1 MKTTSYRK
9 IVYFLLQA
17 LAGIAIIIYITLYKL
32 DLTEITVAIKNVHIA
47 YFVLAALA
55 YFIHNLLFSYRLFY
69 LIQHIGYKI
78 AYTKVL
84 ISHLGGML
92 VADITPGR
100 SGYLLTPAF
109 IKKITGAR
117 ATDAMACIF
126 APGGLDLILKGTGA
140 MFAVIYLLS
149 GTNGFELP
157 ATTLLIAIAALT
169 LIGCL
174 ILAISWLDEK
184 YTKHILNK
192 IPLLN
197 RFSDQFSQFK
207 HSGIKI
213 KKNINVIIILY
224 MLGWFFC
231 GLQWYFIG
239 KAMNLP
245 ITYLEFFLLHPL
257 ITALMFIP
265 LTPAGLG
272 IMESGTV
279 VALGLLGIEPTTS
292 FAFSLLVRVNI
303 ILTDATGISAFLYPE
318 KLSPS
323 QGR

>member
-1 MKTTSYRK
+1 MKTASYRK
-9 IVYFLLQA
+9 IVYFMLQV
-17 LAGIAIIIYITLYKL
+17 LAGIAIIAYITLYKL
-32 DLTEITVAIKNVHIA
+32 DLTELTVAIKNIHIA

-69 LIQHIGYKI
+69 LLQHIGHKI
-78 AYTKVL
+78 AYTGVL

-100 SGYLLTPAF
+100 SGYILTSAF

-126 APGGLDLILKGTGA
+126 APEGLDLVLKGAGA
-140 MFAVIYLLS
+140 MLALIYLLS
-149 GTNGFELP
+149 CTDSFYLP
-157 ATTLLIAIAALT
+157 ATTLLIAIVALT

-174 ILAISWLDEK
+174 ILAVSWIDEK
-184 YTKHILNK
+184 YTKRILNK
-192 IPLLN
+192 MPLLN
-197 RFSDQFSQFK
+197 RFSDQLSQFK

-213 KKNINVIIILY
+213 KKNINVIIVLY

-279 VALGLLGIEPTTS
+279 VALGLLGIAPTTS
-292 FAFSLLVRVNI
+292 FAFSLLVRINI
-303 ILTDATGISAFLYPE
+303 ILTDTTGISAFLYQW
-318 KLSPS
+318 KLSLS

>member
-1 MKTTSYRK
+1 MKTASYRK

-17 LAGIAIIIYITLYKL
+17 LAGIAIIAYITLYKL
-32 DLTEITVAIKNVHIA
+32 DLTEITVAIKNIHIA

-55 YFIHNLLFSYRLFY
+55 YFIHNLLFSYRLSY
-69 LIQHIGYKI
+69 LLQHIGHKI

-117 ATDAMACIF
+117 ATDAMACIV
-126 APGGLDLILKGTGA
+126 APGGLDLVLKGAGA
-140 MFAVIYLLS
+140 ILALIYLLS
-149 GTNGFELP
+149 STNSFYLP
-157 ATTLLIAIAALT
+157 ATSFLMATSA
-169 LIGCL
+169 L
-174 ILAISWLDEK
+174 ILLGCFLLAVSWLDEK
-184 YTKHILNK
+184 YTKCILNK
-192 IPLLN
+192 MPLLN
-197 RFSDQFSQFK
+197 RFSDQLSQFK

-213 KKNINVIIILY
+213 KKNVNVIIALY

-272 IMESGTV
+272 IMESGTII
-279 VALGLLGIEPTTS
+279 ALGLLGIAPTTS
-292 FAFSLLVRVNI
+292 FAFSLLVRINI
-303 ILTDATGISAFLYPE
+303 ILTDATGISAFLYQW
-318 KLSPS
+318 KLSLS

>member
-1 MKTTSYRK
+1 MKTASYRK

-17 LAGIAIIIYITLYKL
+17 LVGIAIIIYITLYKL
-32 DLTEITVAIKNVHIA
+32 DLTEITVAIKNVHII
-47 YFVLAALA
+47 YFVLAAFA
-55 YFIHNLLFSYRLFY
+55 YFIHNLLFSYRLVY
-69 LIQHIGYKI
+69 LLKHIGYKI

-92 VADITPGR
+92 IADITPGR

-126 APGGLDLILKGTGA
+126 APGGLDLVLKGAGA
-140 MFAVIYLLS
+140 MLALIYLLS
-149 GTNGFELP
+149 STNSFDLP

-174 ILAISWLDEK
+174 ILAMSWLDEK
-184 YTKHILNK
+184 YTKHILYK

-207 HSGIKI
+207 HSSIKI
-213 KKNINVIIILY
+213 KKNINVMLILY
-224 MLGWFFC
+224 VLGWFFC

-279 VALGLLGIEPTTS
+279 IALGLLGIQPTTS

-303 ILTDATGISAFLYPE
+303 ILTDTTGISAFLYPE
-318 KLSPS
+318 KLPPS